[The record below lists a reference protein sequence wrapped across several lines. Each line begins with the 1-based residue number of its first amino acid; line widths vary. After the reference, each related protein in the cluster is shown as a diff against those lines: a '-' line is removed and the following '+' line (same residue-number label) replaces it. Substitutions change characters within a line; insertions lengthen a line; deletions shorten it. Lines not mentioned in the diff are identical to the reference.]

1 MYDLEDY
8 SDLDTINRCLKIR
21 KQCEEICNWML
32 NYKCSIRQCAEE
44 LCISKSTVHNYI
56 HSYIKCYYDE
66 EYCQIKRILQ
76 FNKQYRMRPRKYWKG
91 RPR

>member
-1 MYDLEDY
+1 MDSIADCR
-8 SDLDTINRCLKIR
+8 DLDNIQRCLQIR
-21 KQCEEICNWML
+21 EQCEDICDWML

-76 FNKQYRMRPRKYWKG
+76 FNRQYRRKPRKYWKG
-91 RPR
+91 GPW

>member
-1 MYDLEDY
+1 MYELEDY

-44 LCISKSTVHNYI
+44 LCISKSTNVTMMKSI
-56 HSYIKCYYDE
+56 V
-66 EYCQIKRILQ
+66 R
-76 FNKQYRMRPRKYWKG
+76 
-91 RPR
+91 